1 MEGKRQRPDDP
12 DAGMVDERKNA
23 RERIGSVEADAA
35 PTSDK
40 AQDAAVD
47 TEDRQ
52 NEREAARS
60 ENGKSRGNGDD
71 AIEDGSLSGRP
82 PAGQTK
88 TSDC

>member
-1 MEGKRQRPDDP
+1 MEGKRERPDDP
-12 DAGMVDERKNA
+12 DAGIVDDKMAQA
-23 RERIGSVEADAA
+23 RERAGRIEKDAGT
-35 PTSDK
+35 TSNK

-52 NEREAARS
+52 SERDAVRS

-82 PAGQTK
+82 PADNEDT
-88 TSDC
+88 

>member
-12 DAGMVDERKNA
+12 DAGMVDQRSA
-23 RERIGSVEADAA
+23 REQIGSVEADAA
-35 PTSDK
+35 STSNT

-52 NEREAARS
+52 DERETTRS

-82 PAGQTK
+82 PADNEGI
-88 TSDC
+88 